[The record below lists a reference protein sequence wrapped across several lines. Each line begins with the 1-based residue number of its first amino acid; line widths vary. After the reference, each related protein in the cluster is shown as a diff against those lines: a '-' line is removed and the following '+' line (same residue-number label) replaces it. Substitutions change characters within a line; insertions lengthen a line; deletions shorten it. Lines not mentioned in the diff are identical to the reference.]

1 MPKILPELNVT
12 FYCSCLTNIAKC
24 LWNRILTRRRCILS
38 IFGRKN
44 ARIALQGI
52 RVYSEQR
59 ALHSVFCIFL
69 CCIVYCVFWEWAG
82 TETAALESRKMSQ
95 MCRSAMMQA
104 SSPSSYFMRSYKI
117 QIRCKRETAKISAS
131 RLRWFLQKCKTEIS
145 QLCDVNIKS
154 GRKYELCW
162 YFFMTRVWKILFNR
176 SLFHCRPDKCSKRLK
191 VLRFSFSSI
200 LENTTYWEV
209 FVEKGKDR
217 CGDVSLWWLLSK
229 EYKEWAKLG
238 GIVRIIYP
246 KELP

>member
-1 MPKILPELNVT
+1 MYSV
-12 FYCSCLTNIAKC
+12 YSCAVL
-24 LWNRILTRRRCILS
+24 CI
-38 IFGRKN
+38 
-44 ARIALQGI
+44 
-52 RVYSEQR
+52 VYSESELAQKLLR
-59 ALHSVFCIFL
+59 WSHEKCPKCAEVPWC
-69 CCIVYCVFWEWAG
+69 
-82 TETAALESRKMSQ
+82 KP
-95 MCRSAMMQA
+95 
-104 SSPSSYFMRSYKI
+104 SPSPSCFMRSYKI

-131 RLRWFLQKCKTEIS
+131 RPCWFLQTFKTEIS
-145 QLCDVNIKS
+145 QLYDVNINS

-191 VLRFSFSSI
+191 VLRFSFSRI

-209 FVEKGKDR
+209 LGEKGKDR

>member
-1 MPKILPELNVT
+1 MPKVLPGFNVT
-12 FYCSCLTNIAKC
+12 FYCSCLAKIAKC

-38 IFGRKN
+38 IFGLKN
-44 ARIALQGI
+44 ARIALQSI

-82 TETAALESRKMSQ
+82 TETGALESRKMSQ

-104 SSPSSYFMRSYKI
+104 FSPSSCFMRSYKM
-117 QIRCKRETAKISAS
+117 QIRFVREKQQKNLRQDSVAKV
-131 RLRWFLQKCKTEIS
+131 KKEIS
-145 QLCDVNIKS
+145 QLYDVNIKS
-154 GRKYELCW
+154 GQKYELCW

-176 SLFHCRPDKCSKRLK
+176 ALFHCRPDRCSKRLK

-209 FVEKGKDR
+209 LGEKGKDR